1 MEYGSKWVVY
11 SIDGILSF
19 IQGVEYMKKKSE
31 EYMEGF
37 IQGLV
42 LASTHFTGY
51 TKDEVIKYMI
61 QHLESKK

>member
-1 MEYGSKWVVY
+1 
-11 SIDGILSF
+11 
-19 IQGVEYMKKKSE
+19 MKKKSE

-37 IQGLV
+37 IQGIV